1 MDLSEKKPAAT
12 PMIAKAGPVM
22 FVVGAGLLVAALA
35 VVLVDANAPKP
46 VTESSTMYGAGI
58 SAKVMKRTR
67 IPYHTLMLTLST
79 PLEDIRAYVR

>member
-1 MDLSEKKPAAT
+1 MDHSLKKPATT
-12 PMIAKAGPVM
+12 PLIAKAGPVM

-46 VTESSTMYGAGI
+46 AAASATVYGAGI

-67 IPYHTLMLTLST
+67 IPYYTLMLTLST
-79 PLEDIRAYVR
+79 PLEDIRVYVR